1 MIKVL
6 REAVCKNLYNRA
18 ETANRGVRQ
27 YLRPLVTEKMMKQ
40 SSILTDK
47 NVIDHVSKMS
57 NPKAF
62 VFSSKYAYFD
72 FLSSMLGKQI
82 DYDVTLD
89 EDDSESTDPDDE
101 SEATEVTEATE
112 KSEVTEA
119 ESNAKSK
126 KTAKKLLYDFGP
138 HSEMRQCWLDNQVK
152 YDWMCEYILHGND
165 ESDRKLQEILDEYGL
180 VQTIDYIGE
189 MKTDHKS
196 NGSRISLTKIRTMA
210 MIRFSLRD
218 LTYGDAL
225 SILSKFGKD
234 RLPKQL
240 ARIKS
245 LDDILNIDKLGVY
258 KEFIVGELLTKVSR
272 GMCPDDVTDFFRAL
286 DSGKYLFENFKLTDE
301 VKGLIKKHKYLSY
314 EAYINNVLY
323 FARLNFTEDDLK
335 RQYQVYATPEHL
347 QQREMDKKAATFIYQ
362 AYRSSDANALYET
375 YVGLFDKRYI
385 HVGKDPIAVEDF
397 KARVKEIQD
406 TYERYKGCSLFY
418 MTYND
423 FVDADIEADSY
434 YEFLDKIIERAK
446 ETEGKQFKV
455 IIAQSDKVTLGGM
468 TLTDTNDPL
477 KLDVSLWILPH
488 LKYVRAGKEAIWLV
502 AHNLHKNGNNSYA
515 KLQFNVNKNNKD
527 MISLLDDIGAVQTVA
542 YNNETN
548 IGTFEVDIDDLG
560 SKRIQDVR

>member
-27 YLRPLVTEKMMKQ
+27 YLRPLVTEKMLKQ
-40 SSILTDK
+40 SNILTDK
-47 NVIDHVSKMS
+47 DVIDHVSKMS
-57 NPKAF
+57 DPKAF

-82 DYDVTLD
+82 DYDATLD
-89 EDDSESTDPDDE
+89 EDDSESTDLDDE
-101 SEATEVTEATE
+101 SEVTEA
-112 KSEVTEA
+112 SEA

-126 KTAKKLLYDFGP
+126 KSTKKLLYDFGR

-165 ESDRKLQEILDEYGL
+165 ESDRKLQEIIDEYGL
-180 VQTIDYIGE
+180 VQTLDYIGN

-196 NGSRISLTKIRTMA
+196 NSSKVSLTKIRTMA

-225 SILSKFGKD
+225 SILSKFDTNK
-234 RLPKQL
+234 LPKQL
-240 ARIKS
+240 ARIKN
-245 LDDILNIDKLGVY
+245 LDDILNIDKIGVY

-272 GMCPDDVTDFFRAL
+272 GMRPDDVTDFFRAL
-286 DSGKYLFENFKLTDE
+286 DSGKYLFDNFKLTDE
-301 VKGLIKKHKYLSY
+301 VKDLIKKHKYLSY
-314 EAYINNVLY
+314 EAYINNVLH

-335 RQYQVYATPEHL
+335 RQYQFYATPEYL
-347 QQREMDKKAATFIYQ
+347 QQREMDKKVAAFIYQ
-362 AYRSSDANALYET
+362 AHRSADANALYET
-375 YVGLFDKRYI
+375 YTGLLDKRYI

-397 KARVKEIQD
+397 KARVKEVQD
-406 TYERYKGCSLFY
+406 TYERYNGCSLFY

-423 FVDADIEADSY
+423 FVDADIKSDSY
-434 YEFLDKIIERAK
+434 YEFLDEIIERAK
-446 ETEGKQFKV
+446 ETDGKQFKL

-468 TLTDTNDPL
+468 TLTDTSDPL
-477 KLDVSLWILPH
+477 KLNVSLWILPH
-488 LKYVRAGKEAIWLV
+488 LKYVRAGKEAIWIV

-527 MISLLDDIGAVQTVA
+527 MINLLNSLGAVQTVD
-542 YNNETN
+542 YSDETN
-548 IGTFEVDIDDLG
+548 IGTFEVDIDELG

>member
-27 YLRPLVTEKMMKQ
+27 YLRPLVTEKMLKQ
-40 SSILTDK
+40 SNILTDK
-47 NVIDHVSKMS
+47 DVIDHVSKMS
-57 NPKAF
+57 DPKSF

-72 FLSSMLGKQI
+72 FLSNMLGKQI
-82 DYDVTLD
+82 DYDATLD
-89 EDDSESTDPDDE
+89 EDDSESTDLDDE
-101 SEATEVTEATE
+101 SEVTEA
-112 KSEVTEA
+112 SEA

-126 KTAKKLLYDFGP
+126 KSTKKLLYDFGP

-165 ESDRKLQEILDEYGL
+165 ESDRKLQEIIDEYGL
-180 VQTIDYIGE
+180 VQTLDYIGN

-196 NGSRISLTKIRTMA
+196 NSSKVSLTKIRTMA

-225 SILSKFGKD
+225 SILSKFDTDK
-234 RLPKQL
+234 LPKQL
-240 ARIKS
+240 ARIKN
-245 LDDILNIDKLGVY
+245 LDDILNIDKIGVY

-272 GMCPDDVTDFFRAL
+272 GMRPDDVTDFFRAL
-286 DSGKYLFENFKLTDE
+286 DSGKYLFDNFKLTDE
-301 VKGLIKKHKYLSY
+301 VKDLIKKHKYLSY

-335 RQYQVYATPEHL
+335 RQYQFYATPEYL
-347 QQREMDKKAATFIYQ
+347 QQREMDKKVAAFIYQ
-362 AYRSSDANALYET
+362 AHRSADANALYET
-375 YVGLFDKRYI
+375 YTGLLDKRYI

-397 KARVKEIQD
+397 KDRVKEVQD
-406 TYERYKGCSLFY
+406 TYERYNGCSLFY

-423 FVDADIEADSY
+423 FVDADIKSGSY
-434 YEFLDKIIERAK
+434 YEFLDEIIERAK
-446 ETEGKQFKV
+446 ETDGKQFKL

-468 TLTDTNDPL
+468 TLTDTSDPL
-477 KLDVSLWILPH
+477 KLNVSLWILPH
-488 LKYVRAGKEAIWLV
+488 LKYVRAGKEAIWIV

-527 MISLLDDIGAVQTVA
+527 MINLLNSLGAVQTVD
-542 YNNETN
+542 YSDETN
-548 IGTFEVDIDDLG
+548 IGTFEVDIDELG

>member
-27 YLRPLVTEKMMKQ
+27 YLRPLVTEKMLKQ
-40 SSILTDK
+40 SNILTDK
-47 NVIDHVSKMS
+47 DVIDHVSKMS
-57 NPKAF
+57 DPKSF

-82 DYDVTLD
+82 DYDATLD
-89 EDDSESTDPDDE
+89 EDDSESTDLDDE
-101 SEATEVTEATE
+101 SEVTEA
-112 KSEVTEA
+112 SEA

-126 KTAKKLLYDFGP
+126 KSTKKLLYDFGP

-165 ESDRKLQEILDEYGL
+165 ESDRKLQEIIDEYGL
-180 VQTIDYIGE
+180 VQTLDYIGN

-196 NGSRISLTKIRTMA
+196 NSSKVSLTKIRTMA

-225 SILSKFGKD
+225 SILSKFDTDK
-234 RLPKQL
+234 LPKQL
-240 ARIKS
+240 ARIKN
-245 LDDILNIDKLGVY
+245 LDDILNIDKIGVY

-272 GMCPDDVTDFFRAL
+272 GMRPDDVTDFFRAL
-286 DSGKYLFENFKLTDE
+286 DSGKYLFDNFKLTDE
-301 VKGLIKKHKYLSY
+301 VKDLIKKHKYLSY

-335 RQYQVYATPEHL
+335 RQYQFYATPEYL
-347 QQREMDKKAATFIYQ
+347 QQREMDKKVAAFIYQ
-362 AYRSSDANALYET
+362 AHRSADANALYET
-375 YVGLFDKRYI
+375 YTGLLDKRYI

-397 KARVKEIQD
+397 KDRVKEVQD
-406 TYERYKGCSLFY
+406 TYERYNGCSLFY

-423 FVDADIEADSY
+423 FVDADIKSGSY
-434 YEFLDKIIERAK
+434 YEFLDEIIERAK
-446 ETEGKQFKV
+446 ETDGKQFKL

-468 TLTDTNDPL
+468 TLTDTSDPL
-477 KLDVSLWILPH
+477 KLNVSLWILPH
-488 LKYVRAGKEAIWLV
+488 LKYVRAGKEAIWIV

-527 MISLLDDIGAVQTVA
+527 MINLLNSLGAVQTVD
-542 YNNETN
+542 YSDETN
-548 IGTFEVDIDDLG
+548 IGTFEVDIDELG

>member
-6 REAVCKNLYNRA
+6 REAVCKNLYKRA

-27 YLRPLVTEKMMKQ
+27 YLRPLVTEKMLKE
-40 SSILTDK
+40 SNILTDK
-47 NVIDHVSKMS
+47 DVIDHVSKMS
-57 NPKAF
+57 DPKAF

-72 FLSSMLGKQI
+72 FLSSMLGKQL
-82 DYDVTLD
+82 DYDATLD
-89 EDDSESTDPDDE
+89 EDDSESTDLDDE
-101 SEATEVTEATE
+101 SEVTEA
-112 KSEVTEA
+112 SEA

-126 KTAKKLLYDFGP
+126 KSTKKPLYDFGP

-165 ESDRKLQEILDEYGL
+165 ESDRKLQEIIDEYGL
-180 VQTIDYIGE
+180 VQTLDYIGN

-196 NGSRISLTKIRTMA
+196 NSSKISLTKIRTMA

-225 SILSKFGKD
+225 SILSKFDTDK
-234 RLPKQL
+234 LPKQL
-240 ARIKS
+240 ARIKN
-245 LDDILNIDKLGVY
+245 LDDILNIDKIGVY

-272 GMCPDDVTDFFRAL
+272 GMRPDDVTDFFRAL
-286 DSGKYLFENFKLTDE
+286 DSGKYLFDNFKLTDE
-301 VKGLIKKHKYLSY
+301 VKNLIKKHKYLSY
-314 EAYINNVLY
+314 EAYINNVLH

-335 RQYQVYATPEHL
+335 RQYQFYATPEYL
-347 QQREMDKKAATFIYQ
+347 QQREMDKKVAAFIYQ
-362 AYRSSDANALYET
+362 AHRSADANALYET
-375 YVGLFDKRYI
+375 YTGLSDKRYI

-397 KARVKEIQD
+397 KARVKEVQD
-406 TYERYKGCSLFY
+406 TYERYNGCSLFY

-423 FVDADIEADSY
+423 FVDADIKSDSY
-434 YEFLDKIIERAK
+434 YEFLDEIIERAK
-446 ETEGKQFKV
+446 ETDGKQFKL

-468 TLTDTNDPL
+468 TLTDTSDPL
-477 KLDVSLWILPH
+477 KLNVSLWILPH
-488 LKYVRAGKEAIWLV
+488 LKYVRAGKEAIWIV

-527 MISLLDDIGAVQTVA
+527 MINLLNSLGAVQTVD
-542 YNNETN
+542 YSDETN
-548 IGTFEVDIDDLG
+548 IGTFEVDIDELG

>member
-40 SSILTDK
+40 SNILTDK
-47 NVIDHVSKMS
+47 DVIDHVSKMS
-57 NPKAF
+57 DPKAF

-82 DYDVTLD
+82 DYDATLD
-89 EDDSESTDPDDE
+89 EDDSESTDLDDE
-101 SEATEVTEATE
+101 SEVTEA
-112 KSEVTEA
+112 SEA

-126 KTAKKLLYDFGP
+126 KSTKKLLYDFGR

-165 ESDRKLQEILDEYGL
+165 ESDRKLQEIIDEYGL
-180 VQTIDYIGE
+180 VQTLDYIGN

-196 NGSRISLTKIRTMA
+196 NSSKVSLTKIRTMA

-225 SILSKFGKD
+225 SILSKFDTNK
-234 RLPKQL
+234 LPKQL
-240 ARIKS
+240 ARIKN
-245 LDDILNIDKLGVY
+245 LDDILNIDKIGVY

-272 GMCPDDVTDFFRAL
+272 GMRPDDVTDIFRAL
-286 DSGKYLFENFKLTDE
+286 DSGKYLFDNFKLTDE
-301 VKGLIKKHKYLSY
+301 VKDLIKKHKYLSY
-314 EAYINNVLY
+314 EAYINNVLH

-335 RQYQVYATPEHL
+335 RQYQFYATPEYL
-347 QQREMDKKAATFIYQ
+347 QQREMDKKVAAFIYQ
-362 AYRSSDANALYET
+362 AHRSADANALYET
-375 YVGLFDKRYI
+375 YTGLLDKRYI

-397 KARVKEIQD
+397 KARVKEVQD
-406 TYERYKGCSLFY
+406 TYERYNGCSLFY

-423 FVDADIEADSY
+423 FVDADIKSDSY
-434 YEFLDKIIERAK
+434 YEFLDEIIERAK
-446 ETEGKQFKV
+446 ETDGKQFKL

-468 TLTDTNDPL
+468 TLTDTSDPL
-477 KLDVSLWILPH
+477 KLNVSLWILPH
-488 LKYVRAGKEAIWLV
+488 LKYVRAGKEAIWIV

-527 MISLLDDIGAVQTVA
+527 MINLLNSLGAVQTVD
-542 YNNETN
+542 YSDETN
-548 IGTFEVDIDDLG
+548 IGTFEIDIDELG

>member
-40 SSILTDK
+40 SNILTDK
-47 NVIDHVSKMS
+47 DVIDHVSKMS
-57 NPKAF
+57 DPKAF

-82 DYDVTLD
+82 DYDATLD
-89 EDDSESTDPDDE
+89 EDDSESTDLDDE
-101 SEATEVTEATE
+101 SEVTEA
-112 KSEVTEA
+112 SEA

-126 KTAKKLLYDFGP
+126 KSTKKLLYDFGR

-165 ESDRKLQEILDEYGL
+165 ESDRKLQEIIDEYGL
-180 VQTIDYIGE
+180 VQTLDYIGN

-196 NGSRISLTKIRTMA
+196 NSSKVSLTKIRTMA

-225 SILSKFGKD
+225 SILSKFDTDK
-234 RLPKQL
+234 LPKQL
-240 ARIKS
+240 ARIKN
-245 LDDILNIDKLGVY
+245 LDDILNIDKIGVY

-272 GMCPDDVTDFFRAL
+272 GMRPDDVTDFFRAL
-286 DSGKYLFENFKLTDE
+286 DSGKYLFDNFKLTDE
-301 VKGLIKKHKYLSY
+301 AKDLIKKHKYLSY
-314 EAYINNVLY
+314 EAYINNVLH

-335 RQYQVYATPEHL
+335 RQYQFYATPEYL
-347 QQREMDKKAATFIYQ
+347 QQREMDKKVSAFIYQ
-362 AYRSSDANALYET
+362 AHRSADANALYET
-375 YVGLFDKRYI
+375 YTGLLDKRYI

-397 KARVKEIQD
+397 KARVEEVQD
-406 TYERYKGCSLFY
+406 TYERYNGCSLFY

-423 FVDADIEADSY
+423 FVDADIKSDSY
-434 YEFLDKIIERAK
+434 YEFLDEIIERAK
-446 ETEGKQFKV
+446 ETDGKQFKL

-468 TLTDTNDPL
+468 TLTDTSDPL
-477 KLDVSLWILPH
+477 KLNVSLWILPH
-488 LKYVRAGKEAIWLV
+488 LKYVRAGKEAIWIV

-527 MISLLDDIGAVQTVA
+527 MINLLNSLGAVQTVD
-542 YNNETN
+542 YSDETN
-548 IGTFEVDIDDLG
+548 IGTFEVDIDELG

>member
-27 YLRPLVTEKMMKQ
+27 YLRPLVTEKMLKE
-40 SSILTDK
+40 SNILTDK
-47 NVIDHVSKMS
+47 DVIDHVSKMS
-57 NPKAF
+57 DPKAF

-72 FLSSMLGKQI
+72 FLSSMLGKQL
-82 DYDVTLD
+82 DYDATLD
-89 EDDSESTDPDDE
+89 EDDSESTDLDDE
-101 SEATEVTEATE
+101 SEVTEE
-112 KSEVTEA
+112 SEA

-126 KTAKKLLYDFGP
+126 KSTKKLLYDFGQ

-165 ESDRKLQEILDEYGL
+165 ESDRKLQEIIDEYGM
-180 VQTIDYIGE
+180 VQTLDYIGN

-196 NGSRISLTKIRTMA
+196 NSSKVSLTKIRTMA

-225 SILSKFGKD
+225 SVLSKFDTDK
-234 RLPKQL
+234 LPKQL
-240 ARIKS
+240 ARIKN
-245 LDDILNIDKLGVY
+245 LDDILNIDKIGVY

-272 GMCPDDVTDFFRAL
+272 GMRPDDVTDFFRTL
-286 DSGKYLFENFKLTDE
+286 DSGKYLFDNFKLTDE

-314 EAYINNVLY
+314 EAYINNVLH

-335 RQYQVYATPEHL
+335 RQYQFYATPEYL
-347 QQREMDKKAATFIYQ
+347 QQREMDKKVAAFIYQ
-362 AYRSSDANALYET
+362 AHRSADANALYET
-375 YVGLFDKRYI
+375 YTGLSDKRYI

-397 KARVKEIQD
+397 KARVKEVQD
-406 TYERYKGCSLFY
+406 TYERYNGCSLFY

-423 FVDADIEADSY
+423 FVDADIKSDSY
-434 YEFLDKIIERAK
+434 YEFLDEIIERAK
-446 ETEGKQFKV
+446 ETDGKQFKL

-468 TLTDTNDPL
+468 TLTDTSDPL
-477 KLDVSLWILPH
+477 KLNVSMWILPH
-488 LKYVRAGKEAIWLV
+488 LKYVRAGKEAIWIV

-527 MISLLDDIGAVQTVA
+527 MINLLNSLGAVQTVD
-542 YNNETN
+542 YSDETN
-548 IGTFEVDIDDLG
+548 IGTFEVDIDELG

>member
-6 REAVCKNLYNRA
+6 REAVCKNLYKRA

-27 YLRPLVTEKMMKQ
+27 YLRPLVTEKMLKQ
-40 SSILTDK
+40 SNILTDK
-47 NVIDHVSKMS
+47 DVIDHVSKMS
-57 NPKAF
+57 DPKAF
-62 VFSSKYAYFD
+62 AFSSKYAYFD

-82 DYDVTLD
+82 DYDATLD
-89 EDDSESTDPDDE
+89 EDDSESTDLDDE
-101 SEATEVTEATE
+101 SEVTEA
-112 KSEVTEA
+112 SEA

-126 KTAKKLLYDFGP
+126 KSTKKLLYDFGP

-165 ESDRKLQEILDEYGL
+165 ESDRKLQEIIDEYGL
-180 VQTIDYIGE
+180 VQTLDYIGN

-196 NGSRISLTKIRTMA
+196 NSSNVSLTKIRTMA

-225 SILSKFGKD
+225 SILSKFDTDK
-234 RLPKQL
+234 LPKQL
-240 ARIKS
+240 ARIKN
-245 LDDILNIDKLGVY
+245 LDDILNIDKIGVY

-272 GMCPDDVTDFFRAL
+272 GMRPDDVTDFFRAL
-286 DSGKYLFENFKLTDE
+286 DSGKYLFDNFKLTDE
-301 VKGLIKKHKYLSY
+301 AKDLIKKHKYLSY

-323 FARLNFTEDDLK
+323 FARLNFTEDDLN
-335 RQYQVYATPEHL
+335 RQYQFYATPEYL
-347 QQREMDKKAATFIYQ
+347 QQREMDKKVAAFIYQ
-362 AYRSSDANALYET
+362 AHRSADANALYET
-375 YVGLFDKRYI
+375 YTGLSDKRYI

-397 KARVKEIQD
+397 KARVKEVQD
-406 TYERYKGCSLFY
+406 TYERYNGCSLFY

-423 FVDADIEADSY
+423 FVDADIKSDSY
-434 YEFLDKIIERAK
+434 YEFLDEIIERAK
-446 ETEGKQFKV
+446 ETDGKQFKL

-468 TLTDTNDPL
+468 TLTDTSDPL
-477 KLDVSLWILPH
+477 KLNVSLWILPH
-488 LKYVRAGKEAIWLV
+488 LKYVRAGKEAIWIV

-527 MISLLDDIGAVQTVA
+527 MINLLNSLGAVQTVD
-542 YNNETN
+542 YSDETN
-548 IGTFEVDIDDLG
+548 IGTFEVDIDELG

>member
-27 YLRPLVTEKMMKQ
+27 YLRPLVTEKMLKQ
-40 SSILTDK
+40 SNILTDK
-47 NVIDHVSKMS
+47 DVIDHVSKMS
-57 NPKAF
+57 DPKAF

-82 DYDVTLD
+82 DYDATLD
-89 EDDSESTDPDDE
+89 EDDSESTDLDDE
-101 SEATEVTEATE
+101 SEVTEA
-112 KSEVTEA
+112 SEA

-126 KTAKKLLYDFGP
+126 KSTKKLLYDFGR

-165 ESDRKLQEILDEYGL
+165 ESDRKLQEIIDEYGL
-180 VQTIDYIGE
+180 VQTLDYIGN

-196 NGSRISLTKIRTMA
+196 NSSKVSLTKIRTMA

-225 SILSKFGKD
+225 SILSKFDTNK
-234 RLPKQL
+234 LPKQL
-240 ARIKS
+240 ARIKN
-245 LDDILNIDKLGVY
+245 LDDILNIDKIGVY

-272 GMCPDDVTDFFRAL
+272 GMRPDDVTDFFRAL
-286 DSGKYLFENFKLTDE
+286 DSGKYLFDNFKLTDE
-301 VKGLIKKHKYLSY
+301 VKDLIKKHKYLSY

-335 RQYQVYATPEHL
+335 RQYQFYATPEYL
-347 QQREMDKKAATFIYQ
+347 QQREMDKKVSAFIYQ
-362 AYRSSDANALYET
+362 AHRSADANALYET
-375 YVGLFDKRYI
+375 YTGLSDKRYI

-397 KARVKEIQD
+397 KARVKEVQD
-406 TYERYKGCSLFY
+406 TYERYNGCSLFY

-423 FVDADIEADSY
+423 FVDADIKSDSY
-434 YEFLDKIIERAK
+434 YEFLDEIIERAK
-446 ETEGKQFKV
+446 ETDGKQFKL

-468 TLTDTNDPL
+468 TLTDTSDPL
-477 KLDVSLWILPH
+477 KLNVSLWILPH
-488 LKYVRAGKEAIWLV
+488 LKYVRAGKEAIWIV

-527 MISLLDDIGAVQTVA
+527 MINLLNSLGAVQTVD
-542 YNNETN
+542 YSDETN
-548 IGTFEVDIDDLG
+548 IGTFEVDIDELG

>member
-40 SSILTDK
+40 SNILTDK
-47 NVIDHVSKMS
+47 DVIDHVSKMS
-57 NPKAF
+57 DPKSF

-72 FLSSMLGKQI
+72 FLSSMLGKQL
-82 DYDVTLD
+82 DYDATLD
-89 EDDSESTDPDDE
+89 EDDSESEDLDDE
-101 SEATEVTEATE
+101 SEVTEA
-112 KSEVTEA
+112 SEA

-126 KTAKKLLYDFGP
+126 KSTKKLLYGFGQ

-165 ESDRKLQEILDEYGL
+165 ESDRKLQEIIDEYGL
-180 VQTIDYIGE
+180 VQTLDYIGN

-196 NGSRISLTKIRTMA
+196 NSSKVSLTKIRTMA

-225 SILSKFGKD
+225 SILSKFDTDK
-234 RLPKQL
+234 LPKQL
-240 ARIKS
+240 ARIKN
-245 LDDILNIDKLGVY
+245 LDDILNIDKIGVY

-272 GMCPDDVTDFFRAL
+272 GMRPDDVTDFFRAL
-286 DSGKYLFENFKLTDE
+286 DSGKYLFDNFKLTDE
-301 VKGLIKKHKYLSY
+301 VKNLIKKHKYLSY

-323 FARLNFTEDDLK
+323 FAKLNFTEDDLK
-335 RQYQVYATPEHL
+335 RQYQFYATPEYL
-347 QQREMDKKAATFIYQ
+347 QQREMNKKVAAFIYQ
-362 AYRSSDANALYET
+362 AHRSADANALYET
-375 YVGLFDKRYI
+375 YTGLLDKRYI

-397 KARVKEIQD
+397 KDRVKEVQD
-406 TYERYKGCSLFY
+406 TYERYNGCSLFY

-423 FVDADIEADSY
+423 FVDADIKSDSY
-434 YEFLDKIIERAK
+434 YEFLDEIIERAK
-446 ETEGKQFKV
+446 ETDGKQFKL

-468 TLTDTNDPL
+468 TLTDTSDPL
-477 KLDVSLWILPH
+477 KLNVSLWILPH
-488 LKYVRAGKEAIWLV
+488 LKYVRAGKEAIWIV

-527 MISLLDDIGAVQTVA
+527 MISLLNSLGAVQTVD
-542 YNNETN
+542 YSDETN
-548 IGTFEVDIDDLG
+548 IGTFEVDIDELG

>member
-27 YLRPLVTEKMMKQ
+27 YLRPLVTEKMMEQ
-40 SSILTDK
+40 SNILTDK
-47 NVIDHVSKMS
+47 DVIDHVSKMS
-57 NPKAF
+57 DPKAF

-82 DYDVTLD
+82 DYDATLD
-89 EDDSESTDPDDE
+89 EDDSESTDLDDE
-101 SEATEVTEATE
+101 SEVTEA
-112 KSEVTEA
+112 SEA

-126 KTAKKLLYDFGP
+126 KSTKKLLYDFGR

-165 ESDRKLQEILDEYGL
+165 ESDRKLQEIIDEYGL
-180 VQTIDYIGE
+180 VQTLDYIGN

-196 NGSRISLTKIRTMA
+196 NSSKVSLTKIRTMA

-225 SILSKFGKD
+225 SILSKFDTDK
-234 RLPKQL
+234 LPKQL
-240 ARIKS
+240 ARIKN
-245 LDDILNIDKLGVY
+245 LDDILNIDKIGVY

-272 GMCPDDVTDFFRAL
+272 GMRPDDVTDFFRAL
-286 DSGKYLFENFKLTDE
+286 DSGKYLFDNFKLTDE
-301 VKGLIKKHKYLSY
+301 VKDLIKKHKYLSY

-335 RQYQVYATPEHL
+335 RQYQFYATPEYL
-347 QQREMDKKAATFIYQ
+347 QQREMDKKVAAFIYQ
-362 AYRSSDANALYET
+362 AHRSADANALYET
-375 YVGLFDKRYI
+375 YTGLLDKRYI

-397 KARVKEIQD
+397 KARVKEVQD
-406 TYERYKGCSLFY
+406 TYERYNGCSLFY

-423 FVDADIEADSY
+423 FVDADIKSDSY
-434 YEFLDKIIERAK
+434 YEFLDEIIERAK
-446 ETEGKQFKV
+446 ETDGKQFKL

-468 TLTDTNDPL
+468 TLTDTSDPL
-477 KLDVSLWILPH
+477 KLNVSLWILPH
-488 LKYVRAGKEAIWLV
+488 LKYVRAGKEAIWIV

-527 MISLLDDIGAVQTVA
+527 MINLLNSLGAVQTVD
-542 YNNETN
+542 YSDETN
-548 IGTFEVDIDDLG
+548 IGTFEVDIDELG

>member
-27 YLRPLVTEKMMKQ
+27 YLRPLVTEKMLKQ
-40 SSILTDK
+40 SNILTDK
-47 NVIDHVSKMS
+47 DVIDHVSKMS
-57 NPKAF
+57 DPKAF

-82 DYDVTLD
+82 DYDATLD
-89 EDDSESTDPDDE
+89 EDDSESTDLDDE
-101 SEATEVTEATE
+101 SEVTEA
-112 KSEVTEA
+112 SEA

-126 KTAKKLLYDFGP
+126 KSTKKLLYDFGR

-165 ESDRKLQEILDEYGL
+165 ESDRKLQEIIDEYGL
-180 VQTIDYIGE
+180 VQTLDYIGN

-196 NGSRISLTKIRTMA
+196 NSSKVSLTKIRTMA

-225 SILSKFGKD
+225 SILSKFDTNK
-234 RLPKQL
+234 LPKQL
-240 ARIKS
+240 ARIKN
-245 LDDILNIDKLGVY
+245 LDDILNIDKIGVY

-272 GMCPDDVTDFFRAL
+272 GMRPDDVTDFFRAL
-286 DSGKYLFENFKLTDE
+286 DSGKYLFDNFKLTDE
-301 VKGLIKKHKYLSY
+301 VKDLIKKHKYLSY
-314 EAYINNVLY
+314 EAYINNVLH

-335 RQYQVYATPEHL
+335 RQYQFYATPEYL
-347 QQREMDKKAATFIYQ
+347 QQREMDKKVAAFIYQ
-362 AYRSSDANALYET
+362 AHRSADANALYET
-375 YVGLFDKRYI
+375 YTGLSDKRYI

-397 KARVKEIQD
+397 KARVKEVQD
-406 TYERYKGCSLFY
+406 TYERYNGCSLFY

-423 FVDADIEADSY
+423 FVDADIKSDSY
-434 YEFLDKIIERAK
+434 YEFLDEIIERAK
-446 ETEGKQFKV
+446 ETDGKQFKL

-468 TLTDTNDPL
+468 TLTDTSDPL
-477 KLDVSLWILPH
+477 KLNVSLWILPH
-488 LKYVRAGKEAIWLV
+488 LKYVRAGKEAIWIV

-527 MISLLDDIGAVQTVA
+527 MINLLNSLGAVQTVD
-542 YNNETN
+542 YSDETN
-548 IGTFEVDIDDLG
+548 IGTFEIDIDELG

>member
-40 SSILTDK
+40 SNILTDK
-47 NVIDHVSKMS
+47 DVIDHVSKMS
-57 NPKAF
+57 DPKAF

-82 DYDVTLD
+82 DYDATLD
-89 EDDSESTDPDDE
+89 EDDSESTDLDDE
-101 SEATEVTEATE
+101 SEVTEA
-112 KSEVTEA
+112 SEA

-126 KTAKKLLYDFGP
+126 KSTKKLLYDFGR

-165 ESDRKLQEILDEYGL
+165 ESDRKLQEIIDEYGL
-180 VQTIDYIGE
+180 VQTLDYIGN

-196 NGSRISLTKIRTMA
+196 NSSKVSLTKIRTMA

-225 SILSKFGKD
+225 SILSKFDTDK
-234 RLPKQL
+234 LPKQL
-240 ARIKS
+240 ARIKN
-245 LDDILNIDKLGVY
+245 LDDILNIDKIGVY

-272 GMCPDDVTDFFRAL
+272 GMRPDDVTDFFRAL
-286 DSGKYLFENFKLTDE
+286 DSGKYLFDNFKLTDE
-301 VKGLIKKHKYLSY
+301 VKDLIKKHKYLSY
-314 EAYINNVLY
+314 EAYINNVLH

-335 RQYQVYATPEHL
+335 RQYQFYATPEYL
-347 QQREMDKKAATFIYQ
+347 QQREMDKKVAAFIYQ
-362 AYRSSDANALYET
+362 AHRSADANALYET
-375 YVGLFDKRYI
+375 YTGLSDKRYI

-397 KARVKEIQD
+397 KARVKEVQD
-406 TYERYKGCSLFY
+406 TYERYNGCSLFY

-423 FVDADIEADSY
+423 FVDADIKSDSY
-434 YEFLDKIIERAK
+434 YEFLDEIIERAK
-446 ETEGKQFKV
+446 ETDGKQFKL

-468 TLTDTNDPL
+468 TLTDTSDPL
-477 KLDVSLWILPH
+477 KLNVSLWILPH
-488 LKYVRAGKEAIWLV
+488 LKYVRAGKEAIWIV

-527 MISLLDDIGAVQTVA
+527 MINLLNSLGAVQTVD
-542 YNNETN
+542 YSDETN
-548 IGTFEVDIDDLG
+548 IGTFEVDIDELG

>member
-6 REAVCKNLYNRA
+6 REAVCKNLYKRA

-27 YLRPLVTEKMMKQ
+27 YLRPLVTEKMLKQ
-40 SSILTDK
+40 SNILTDK
-47 NVIDHVSKMS
+47 DVIDHVSKMS
-57 NPKAF
+57 DPKSF

-72 FLSSMLGKQI
+72 FLSSMLGKQL
-82 DYDVTLD
+82 DYDATLD
-89 EDDSESTDPDDE
+89 EDDSESTDLDDE
-101 SEATEVTEATE
+101 SEVTEE
-112 KSEVTEA
+112 SEA

-126 KTAKKLLYDFGP
+126 KSTKKLLYDFGP

-165 ESDRKLQEILDEYGL
+165 ESDRKLQEIIDEYGM
-180 VQTIDYIGE
+180 VQTLDYIGN

-196 NGSRISLTKIRTMA
+196 NSSNVSLTKIRTMA

-225 SILSKFGKD
+225 SILSKFDTNK
-234 RLPKQL
+234 LPKQL
-240 ARIKS
+240 ARIKN
-245 LDDILNIDKLGVY
+245 LDDILNIDKIGVY

-272 GMCPDDVTDFFRAL
+272 GMRPDDVTDFFRAL
-286 DSGKYLFENFKLTDE
+286 DSGKYLFDNFKLTDE
-301 VKGLIKKHKYLSY
+301 AKDLIKKHKYLSY
-314 EAYINNVLY
+314 EAYINNVLH

-335 RQYQVYATPEHL
+335 RQYQFYATPEYL
-347 QQREMDKKAATFIYQ
+347 QQREMDKKVSAFIYQ
-362 AYRSSDANALYET
+362 AHRSADANALYET
-375 YVGLFDKRYI
+375 YTGLLDKRYI

-397 KARVKEIQD
+397 KARVKEVQD
-406 TYERYKGCSLFY
+406 TYERYNGCSLFY

-423 FVDADIEADSY
+423 FVDADIKSGSY
-434 YEFLDKIIERAK
+434 YEFLDEIIERAK
-446 ETEGKQFKV
+446 ETDGKQFKL

-468 TLTDTNDPL
+468 TLTDTSDPL
-477 KLDVSLWILPH
+477 KLNVSLWILPH
-488 LKYVRAGKEAIWLV
+488 LKYVRAGKEAIWIV

-527 MISLLDDIGAVQTVA
+527 MINLLNNLGAVQTVD
-542 YNNETN
+542 YSDETN
-548 IGTFEVDIDDLG
+548 IGTFEVDIDELG

>member
-18 ETANRGVRQ
+18 ETANREVRQ

-40 SSILTDK
+40 SNILTDK
-47 NVIDHVSKMS
+47 DVIDHVSKMS
-57 NPKAF
+57 DPKAF

-82 DYDVTLD
+82 DYDATLD
-89 EDDSESTDPDDE
+89 EDDSESTDLDDE
-101 SEATEVTEATE
+101 SEVTEA
-112 KSEVTEA
+112 SEA

-126 KTAKKLLYDFGP
+126 KSTKKLLYDFGR

-165 ESDRKLQEILDEYGL
+165 ESDRKLQEIIDEYGL
-180 VQTIDYIGE
+180 VQTLDYIGN

-196 NGSRISLTKIRTMA
+196 NSSKVSLTKIRTMA

-225 SILSKFGKD
+225 SILSKFDTDK
-234 RLPKQL
+234 LPKQL
-240 ARIKS
+240 ARIKN
-245 LDDILNIDKLGVY
+245 LDDILNIDKIGVY

-272 GMCPDDVTDFFRAL
+272 GMRPDDVTDFFRAL
-286 DSGKYLFENFKLTDE
+286 DSGKYLFDNFKLTDE
-301 VKGLIKKHKYLSY
+301 AKDLIKKHKYLSY
-314 EAYINNVLY
+314 EAYINNVLH
-323 FARLNFTEDDLK
+323 FARLNFTEDDLN
-335 RQYQVYATPEHL
+335 RQYQFYATPEYL
-347 QQREMDKKAATFIYQ
+347 QQREMDKKVAAFIYQ
-362 AYRSSDANALYET
+362 AHRSADANALYET
-375 YVGLFDKRYI
+375 YTGLSDKRYI

-397 KARVKEIQD
+397 KARVKEVQD
-406 TYERYKGCSLFY
+406 TYERYNGCSLFY

-423 FVDADIEADSY
+423 FVDADIKSDSY
-434 YEFLDKIIERAK
+434 YEFLDEIIERAK
-446 ETEGKQFKV
+446 ETDGKQFKL

-468 TLTDTNDPL
+468 TLTDTSDPL
-477 KLDVSLWILPH
+477 KLNVSLWILPH
-488 LKYVRAGKEAIWLV
+488 LKYVRAGKEAIWIV

-527 MISLLDDIGAVQTVA
+527 MINLLNSLGAVQTVD
-542 YNNETN
+542 YSDETN
-548 IGTFEVDIDDLG
+548 IGTFEVDIDELG

>member
-27 YLRPLVTEKMMKQ
+27 YLRPLVTEKMMEQ
-40 SSILTDK
+40 SNILTDK
-47 NVIDHVSKMS
+47 DVIDHVSKMS
-57 NPKAF
+57 DPKAF

-82 DYDVTLD
+82 DYDATLD
-89 EDDSESTDPDDE
+89 EDDSESTDLDDE
-101 SEATEVTEATE
+101 SEVTEA
-112 KSEVTEA
+112 SEA

-126 KTAKKLLYDFGP
+126 KSTKKLLYDFGR

-165 ESDRKLQEILDEYGL
+165 ESDRKLQEIIDEYGL
-180 VQTIDYIGE
+180 VQTLDYIGN
-189 MKTDHKS
+189 MKNDHKS
-196 NGSRISLTKIRTMA
+196 NSSKVSLTKIRTMA

-225 SILSKFGKD
+225 SILSKFDTNK
-234 RLPKQL
+234 LPKQL
-240 ARIKS
+240 ARIKN
-245 LDDILNIDKLGVY
+245 LDDILNIDKIGVY

-272 GMCPDDVTDFFRAL
+272 GMRPDDVTDFFRAL
-286 DSGKYLFENFKLTDE
+286 DSGKYLFDNFKLTDE
-301 VKGLIKKHKYLSY
+301 VKDLIKKHKYLSY

-335 RQYQVYATPEHL
+335 RQYQFYATPEYL
-347 QQREMDKKAATFIYQ
+347 QQREMDKKVAAFIYQ
-362 AYRSSDANALYET
+362 AHRSADANALYET
-375 YVGLFDKRYI
+375 YTGLLDKRYI

-397 KARVKEIQD
+397 KARVKEVQD
-406 TYERYKGCSLFY
+406 TYERYNGCSLFY

-423 FVDADIEADSY
+423 FVDADIKSDSY
-434 YEFLDKIIERAK
+434 YEFLDEIIERAK
-446 ETEGKQFKV
+446 ETDGKQFKL

-468 TLTDTNDPL
+468 TLTDTSDPL
-477 KLDVSLWILPH
+477 KLNVSLWILPH
-488 LKYVRAGKEAIWLV
+488 LKYVRAGKEAIWIV

-527 MISLLDDIGAVQTVA
+527 MINLLNSIGAVQTVD
-542 YNNETN
+542 YSDETN
-548 IGTFEVDIDDLG
+548 IGTFEVDIDELG

>member
-40 SSILTDK
+40 SNILTDK
-47 NVIDHVSKMS
+47 DVIDHVSKMS
-57 NPKAF
+57 DPKAF

-82 DYDVTLD
+82 DYDATLD
-89 EDDSESTDPDDE
+89 EDDSESTDLDDE
-101 SEATEVTEATE
+101 SEVTEA
-112 KSEVTEA
+112 SEA

-126 KTAKKLLYDFGP
+126 KSTKKLLYDFGR

-165 ESDRKLQEILDEYGL
+165 ESDRKLQEIIDEYGL
-180 VQTIDYIGE
+180 VQTLDYIGN

-196 NGSRISLTKIRTMA
+196 NSSKVSLTKIRTMA

-225 SILSKFGKD
+225 SILSKFDTNK
-234 RLPKQL
+234 LPKQL
-240 ARIKS
+240 ARIKN
-245 LDDILNIDKLGVY
+245 LDDILNIDKIGVY

-272 GMCPDDVTDFFRAL
+272 GMRPDDVTDFFRAL
-286 DSGKYLFENFKLTDE
+286 DSGKYLFDNFKLTDE
-301 VKGLIKKHKYLSY
+301 AKDLIKKHKYLSY
-314 EAYINNVLY
+314 EAYINNVLH

-335 RQYQVYATPEHL
+335 RQYQFYATPEYL
-347 QQREMDKKAATFIYQ
+347 QQREMDKKVSAFIYQ
-362 AYRSSDANALYET
+362 AHRSADANALYET
-375 YVGLFDKRYI
+375 YTGLLDKRYI

-397 KARVKEIQD
+397 KARVKEVQD
-406 TYERYKGCSLFY
+406 TYERYNGCSLFY
-418 MTYND
+418 MTYKD
-423 FVDADIEADSY
+423 FVDADIKSDSY
-434 YEFLDKIIERAK
+434 YEFLDEIIERAK
-446 ETEGKQFKV
+446 ETDGKQFKL

-468 TLTDTNDPL
+468 TLTDTSDPL
-477 KLDVSLWILPH
+477 KLNVSLWILPH
-488 LKYVRAGKEAIWLV
+488 LKYVRAGKEALWIV

-527 MISLLDDIGAVQTVA
+527 MINLLNSLGAVQTVD
-542 YNNETN
+542 YSDETN
-548 IGTFEVDIDDLG
+548 IGTFEIDIDELG

>member
-40 SSILTDK
+40 SNILTDK
-47 NVIDHVSKMS
+47 DVIDHVSKMS
-57 NPKAF
+57 DPKAF

-82 DYDVTLD
+82 DYDATLD
-89 EDDSESTDPDDE
+89 EDDSESTDLDDE
-101 SEATEVTEATE
+101 SEVTEA
-112 KSEVTEA
+112 SEA

-126 KTAKKLLYDFGP
+126 KSTKKLLYDFGR

-165 ESDRKLQEILDEYGL
+165 ESDRKLQEIIDEYGL
-180 VQTIDYIGE
+180 VQTLDYIGN

-196 NGSRISLTKIRTMA
+196 NSSKVSLTKIRTMA

-225 SILSKFGKD
+225 SILSKFDTDK
-234 RLPKQL
+234 LPKQL
-240 ARIKS
+240 ARIKN
-245 LDDILNIDKLGVY
+245 LDDILNIDKIGVY

-272 GMCPDDVTDFFRAL
+272 GMRPDDVTDFFRAL
-286 DSGKYLFENFKLTDE
+286 DSGKYLFDNFKLTDE
-301 VKGLIKKHKYLSY
+301 AKDLIKKHKYLSY
-314 EAYINNVLY
+314 EAYINNVLH
-323 FARLNFTEDDLK
+323 FARLNFTEDDLN
-335 RQYQVYATPEHL
+335 RQYQFYATPEYL
-347 QQREMDKKAATFIYQ
+347 QQREMDKKVAAFIYQ
-362 AYRSSDANALYET
+362 AHRSADANALYET
-375 YVGLFDKRYI
+375 YTGLSDKRYI

-397 KARVKEIQD
+397 KARVKEVQD
-406 TYERYKGCSLFY
+406 TYERYNGCSLFY

-423 FVDADIEADSY
+423 FVDADIKSDSY
-434 YEFLDKIIERAK
+434 YEFLDEIIERAK
-446 ETEGKQFKV
+446 ETDGKQFKL

-468 TLTDTNDPL
+468 TLTDTSDPL
-477 KLDVSLWILPH
+477 KLNVSLWILPH
-488 LKYVRAGKEAIWLV
+488 LKYVRAGKEAIWIV

-527 MISLLDDIGAVQTVA
+527 MINLLNSLGAVQTVD
-542 YNNETN
+542 YSDETN
-548 IGTFEVDIDDLG
+548 IGTFEVDIDELG

>member
-27 YLRPLVTEKMMKQ
+27 YLRPLVTEKMLKQ
-40 SSILTDK
+40 SNILTDK
-47 NVIDHVSKMS
+47 DVIDHVSKMS
-57 NPKAF
+57 DPKAF

-82 DYDVTLD
+82 DYDATLD
-89 EDDSESTDPDDE
+89 EDDSESTDLDDE
-101 SEATEVTEATE
+101 SEVTEA
-112 KSEVTEA
+112 SEA

-126 KTAKKLLYDFGP
+126 KSTKKLLYDFGR

-165 ESDRKLQEILDEYGL
+165 ESDRKLQEIIDEYGL
-180 VQTIDYIGE
+180 VQTLDYIGN

-196 NGSRISLTKIRTMA
+196 NSSKVSLTKIRTMA

-225 SILSKFGKD
+225 SILSKFDTDK
-234 RLPKQL
+234 LPKQL
-240 ARIKS
+240 ARIKN
-245 LDDILNIDKLGVY
+245 LDDILNIDKIGVY

-272 GMCPDDVTDFFRAL
+272 GMRPDDVTDFFRAL
-286 DSGKYLFENFKLTDE
+286 DSGKYLFDNFKLTDE
-301 VKGLIKKHKYLSY
+301 VKDLIKKHKYLSY

-335 RQYQVYATPEHL
+335 RQYQFYATPEYL
-347 QQREMDKKAATFIYQ
+347 QQREMDKKVSAFIYQ
-362 AYRSSDANALYET
+362 AHRSADANALYET
-375 YVGLFDKRYI
+375 YTGLLDKRYI

-397 KARVKEIQD
+397 KARVKEVQD
-406 TYERYKGCSLFY
+406 TYERYNGCSLFY

-423 FVDADIEADSY
+423 FVDADIKSDSY
-434 YEFLDKIIERAK
+434 YEFLDEIIERAK
-446 ETEGKQFKV
+446 ETDGKQFKL

-468 TLTDTNDPL
+468 TLTDTSDPL
-477 KLDVSLWILPH
+477 KLNVSLWILPH
-488 LKYVRAGKEAIWLV
+488 LKYVRAGKEAIWIV

-527 MISLLDDIGAVQTVA
+527 MINLLNSLGAVQTVD
-542 YNNETN
+542 YSDETN
-548 IGTFEVDIDDLG
+548 IGTFEVDIDELG

>member
-27 YLRPLVTEKMMKQ
+27 YLRPLVTEKMLKQ
-40 SSILTDK
+40 SNILTDK
-47 NVIDHVSKMS
+47 DVIDHVSKMS
-57 NPKAF
+57 DPKAF

-82 DYDVTLD
+82 DYDATLD
-89 EDDSESTDPDDE
+89 EDDSESTDLDDE
-101 SEATEVTEATE
+101 SEVTEA
-112 KSEVTEA
+112 SEA

-126 KTAKKLLYDFGP
+126 KSTKKLLYDFGR

-165 ESDRKLQEILDEYGL
+165 ESDRKLQEIIDEYGL
-180 VQTIDYIGE
+180 VQTLDYIGN

-196 NGSRISLTKIRTMA
+196 NSSKVSLTKIRTMA

-225 SILSKFGKD
+225 SILSKFDTDK
-234 RLPKQL
+234 LPKQL
-240 ARIKS
+240 ARIKN
-245 LDDILNIDKLGVY
+245 LDDILNIDKIGVY

-272 GMCPDDVTDFFRAL
+272 GMRPDDVTDFFRAL
-286 DSGKYLFENFKLTDE
+286 DSGKYLFDNFKLTDE
-301 VKGLIKKHKYLSY
+301 VKDLIKKHKYLSY

-335 RQYQVYATPEHL
+335 RQYQFYATPEYL
-347 QQREMDKKAATFIYQ
+347 QQREMDKKVSAFIYQ
-362 AYRSSDANALYET
+362 AHRSADANALYET
-375 YVGLFDKRYI
+375 YTGLSDKRYI

-397 KARVKEIQD
+397 KARVKEVQD
-406 TYERYKGCSLFY
+406 TYERYNGCSLFY

-423 FVDADIEADSY
+423 FVDADIKSDSY
-434 YEFLDKIIERAK
+434 YEFLDEIIERAK
-446 ETEGKQFKV
+446 ETDGKQFKL

-468 TLTDTNDPL
+468 TLTDTSDPL
-477 KLDVSLWILPH
+477 KLNVSLWILPH
-488 LKYVRAGKEAIWLV
+488 LKYVRAGKEAIWIV

-527 MISLLDDIGAVQTVA
+527 MINLLNSLGAVQTVD
-542 YNNETN
+542 YSDETN
-548 IGTFEVDIDDLG
+548 IGTFEIDIDELG

>member
-27 YLRPLVTEKMMKQ
+27 YLRPLVTEKMMEQ
-40 SSILTDK
+40 SNILTDK
-47 NVIDHVSKMS
+47 DVIDHVSKMS
-57 NPKAF
+57 DPKAF

-82 DYDVTLD
+82 DYDATLD
-89 EDDSESTDPDDE
+89 EDDSESTDLDDE
-101 SEATEVTEATE
+101 SEVTEA
-112 KSEVTEA
+112 SEA

-126 KTAKKLLYDFGP
+126 KSTKKLLYDFGR

-165 ESDRKLQEILDEYGL
+165 ESDRKLQEIIDEYGL
-180 VQTIDYIGE
+180 VQTLDYIGN
-189 MKTDHKS
+189 MKNDHKS
-196 NGSRISLTKIRTMA
+196 NSSKVSLTKIRTMA

-225 SILSKFGKD
+225 SILSKFDTDK
-234 RLPKQL
+234 LLKQL
-240 ARIKS
+240 ARIKN
-245 LDDILNIDKLGVY
+245 LDDILNIDKIGVY

-272 GMCPDDVTDFFRAL
+272 GMRPDDVTDFFRAL
-286 DSGKYLFENFKLTDE
+286 DSGKYLFDNFKLTDE
-301 VKGLIKKHKYLSY
+301 VKDLIKKHKYLSY

-335 RQYQVYATPEHL
+335 RQYQFYATPEYL
-347 QQREMDKKAATFIYQ
+347 QQREMDKKVAAFIYQ
-362 AYRSSDANALYET
+362 AHRSADANALYET
-375 YVGLFDKRYI
+375 YTGLSDKRYI

-397 KARVKEIQD
+397 KARVKEVQD
-406 TYERYKGCSLFY
+406 TYERYNGCSLFY

-423 FVDADIEADSY
+423 FVDADIKSDSY
-434 YEFLDKIIERAK
+434 YEFLDEIIERAK
-446 ETEGKQFKV
+446 ETDGKQFKL

-468 TLTDTNDPL
+468 TLTDTSDPL
-477 KLDVSLWILPH
+477 KLNVSLWILPH
-488 LKYVRAGKEAIWLV
+488 LKYVRAGKEAIWIV

-527 MISLLDDIGAVQTVA
+527 MINLLNSLGAVQTVD
-542 YNNETN
+542 YSDETN
-548 IGTFEVDIDDLG
+548 IGTFEVDIDELG

>member
-27 YLRPLVTEKMMKQ
+27 YLRPLVTEKMLKQ
-40 SSILTDK
+40 SNILTDK
-47 NVIDHVSKMS
+47 DVIDHVSKMS
-57 NPKAF
+57 DPKAF

-82 DYDVTLD
+82 DYDATLY
-89 EDDSESTDPDDE
+89 EDDSESTDLDDE
-101 SEATEVTEATE
+101 SEVTEA
-112 KSEVTEA
+112 SEA

-126 KTAKKLLYDFGP
+126 KSTKKLLYDFGR

-165 ESDRKLQEILDEYGL
+165 ESDRKLQEIIDEYGL
-180 VQTIDYIGE
+180 VQTLDYIGN

-196 NGSRISLTKIRTMA
+196 NSSKVSLTKIRTMA

-225 SILSKFGKD
+225 SILSKFDTNK
-234 RLPKQL
+234 LPKQL
-240 ARIKS
+240 ARIKN
-245 LDDILNIDKLGVY
+245 LDDILNIDKIGVY

-272 GMCPDDVTDFFRAL
+272 GMRPDDVTDFFRAL
-286 DSGKYLFENFKLTDE
+286 DSGKYLFDNFKLTDE
-301 VKGLIKKHKYLSY
+301 VKDLIKKHKYLSY
-314 EAYINNVLY
+314 EAYINNVLH

-335 RQYQVYATPEHL
+335 RQYQFYATPEYL
-347 QQREMDKKAATFIYQ
+347 QQREMDKKVAAFIYQ
-362 AYRSSDANALYET
+362 AHRSADANALYET
-375 YVGLFDKRYI
+375 YTGLSDKRYI

-397 KARVKEIQD
+397 KARVKEVQD
-406 TYERYKGCSLFY
+406 TYERYNGCSLFY

-423 FVDADIEADSY
+423 FVDADIKSDSY
-434 YEFLDKIIERAK
+434 YEFLDEIIERAK
-446 ETEGKQFKV
+446 ETDGKQFKL

-468 TLTDTNDPL
+468 TLTDTSDPL
-477 KLDVSLWILPH
+477 KLNVSLWILPH
-488 LKYVRAGKEAIWLV
+488 LKYVRAGKEAIWIV

-527 MISLLDDIGAVQTVA
+527 MINLLNSLGAVQTVD
-542 YNNETN
+542 YSDETN
-548 IGTFEVDIDDLG
+548 IGTFEIDIDELG

>member
-6 REAVCKNLYNRA
+6 REAVCKNLYKRA

-27 YLRPLVTEKMMKQ
+27 YLRPLVTEKMLKE
-40 SSILTDK
+40 SNILTDK
-47 NVIDHVSKMS
+47 DVIDHVSKMS
-57 NPKAF
+57 DPKAF

-72 FLSSMLGKQI
+72 FLSSMLGKQL
-82 DYDVTLD
+82 DYDATLD
-89 EDDSESTDPDDE
+89 EDDSESTDLDDE
-101 SEATEVTEATE
+101 SEVTED
-112 KSEVTEA
+112 SEA

-126 KTAKKLLYDFGP
+126 KSTKKLLYDFGP

-165 ESDRKLQEILDEYGL
+165 ESDRKLQEIIDEYGL
-180 VQTIDYIGE
+180 VQTLDYIGN

-196 NGSRISLTKIRTMA
+196 NSSNVSLTKIRTMA

-225 SILSKFGKD
+225 SILSKFDTNK
-234 RLPKQL
+234 LPKQL
-240 ARIKS
+240 ARIKN
-245 LDDILNIDKLGVY
+245 LDDILNIDKIGVY

-272 GMCPDDVTDFFRAL
+272 GMRPDDVTDFFRAL
-286 DSGKYLFENFKLTDE
+286 DSGKYLFDNFKLTDE
-301 VKGLIKKHKYLSY
+301 VRDLIKKHKYLSY
-314 EAYINNVLY
+314 EAYINNVLH

-335 RQYQVYATPEHL
+335 RQYQFYATPEYL
-347 QQREMDKKAATFIYQ
+347 QQREMDKKVAAFIYQ
-362 AYRSSDANALYET
+362 AHRSADANALYET
-375 YVGLFDKRYI
+375 YTGLSDKRYI

-397 KARVKEIQD
+397 KARVKEVQD
-406 TYERYKGCSLFY
+406 TYERYNGCSLFY

-423 FVDADIEADSY
+423 FVDADIKSDSY
-434 YEFLDKIIERAK
+434 YEFLDEIIERAK
-446 ETEGKQFKV
+446 ETDGKQFKL

-468 TLTDTNDPL
+468 TLTDTSDPL
-477 KLDVSLWILPH
+477 KLNVSLWILPH
-488 LKYVRAGKEAIWLV
+488 LKYVRAGKEAIWIV

-527 MISLLDDIGAVQTVA
+527 MISLLNSLGAVQTVD
-542 YNNETN
+542 YSDETN
-548 IGTFEVDIDDLG
+548 IGTFEVDIDELG

>member
-27 YLRPLVTEKMMKQ
+27 YLRPLVTEKMLKQ
-40 SSILTDK
+40 SNILTDK
-47 NVIDHVSKMS
+47 DVIDHVSKMS
-57 NPKAF
+57 DPKAF

-82 DYDVTLD
+82 DYDATLD
-89 EDDSESTDPDDE
+89 EDDSESTDLDDE
-101 SEATEVTEATE
+101 SEVTEA
-112 KSEVTEA
+112 SEA

-126 KTAKKLLYDFGP
+126 KSTKKLLYDFGR

-165 ESDRKLQEILDEYGL
+165 ESDRKLQEIIDEYGL
-180 VQTIDYIGE
+180 VQTLDYIGN

-196 NGSRISLTKIRTMA
+196 NSSKVSLTKIRTMA

-225 SILSKFGKD
+225 SILSKFDTDK
-234 RLPKQL
+234 LPKQL
-240 ARIKS
+240 ARIKN
-245 LDDILNIDKLGVY
+245 LDDILNIDKIGVY

-272 GMCPDDVTDFFRAL
+272 GMRPDDVTDFFRTL
-286 DSGKYLFENFKLTDE
+286 DSGKYLFDNFKLTDE
-301 VKGLIKKHKYLSY
+301 AKDLIKKHKYLSY
-314 EAYINNVLY
+314 EAYINNVLH

-335 RQYQVYATPEHL
+335 RQYQFYATPEYL
-347 QQREMDKKAATFIYQ
+347 QQREMDKKVSAFIYQ
-362 AYRSSDANALYET
+362 AHRSADANALYET
-375 YVGLFDKRYI
+375 YTGLSDKRYI

-397 KARVKEIQD
+397 KARVKEVQD
-406 TYERYKGCSLFY
+406 TYERYNGCSLFY

-423 FVDADIEADSY
+423 FVDADIKSDSY
-434 YEFLDKIIERAK
+434 YEFLDEIIERAK
-446 ETEGKQFKV
+446 ETDGKQFKL

-468 TLTDTNDPL
+468 TLTDTSDPL
-477 KLDVSLWILPH
+477 KLNVSLWILPH
-488 LKYVRAGKEAIWLV
+488 LKYVRAGKEAIWIV

-527 MISLLDDIGAVQTVA
+527 MINLLNSLGAVQTVD
-542 YNNETN
+542 YSDETN
-548 IGTFEVDIDDLG
+548 IGTFEVDIDELG

>member
-6 REAVCKNLYNRA
+6 REAVCKNLYKRA

-27 YLRPLVTEKMMKQ
+27 YLRPLVTEKMLKE
-40 SSILTDK
+40 SNILTDK
-47 NVIDHVSKMS
+47 DVIDHVSKMS
-57 NPKAF
+57 DPKAF

-72 FLSSMLGKQI
+72 FLSSMLGKQL
-82 DYDVTLD
+82 DYDATLD
-89 EDDSESTDPDDE
+89 EDDSEITDLDDE
-101 SEATEVTEATE
+101 SEVTEA
-112 KSEVTEA
+112 SEA

-126 KTAKKLLYDFGP
+126 KSTKKLLYDFGP

-165 ESDRKLQEILDEYGL
+165 ESDRKLQEIIDEYGL
-180 VQTIDYIGE
+180 VQTLDYIGN

-196 NGSRISLTKIRTMA
+196 NSSKVSLTKIRTMA

-225 SILSKFGKD
+225 SILSKFDTDK
-234 RLPKQL
+234 LPKQL
-240 ARIKS
+240 ARIKN
-245 LDDILNIDKLGVY
+245 LDDILNIDKIGVY

-272 GMCPDDVTDFFRAL
+272 GMRPDDVTDFFRAL
-286 DSGKYLFENFKLTDE
+286 DSGKYLFDNFKLTDE

-314 EAYINNVLY
+314 EAYINNVLH
-323 FARLNFTEDDLK
+323 FARLNFTEDDIK
-335 RQYQVYATPEHL
+335 RQYQFYATPEYL
-347 QQREMDKKAATFIYQ
+347 QQREMDKKVAAFIYQ
-362 AYRSSDANALYET
+362 AHRSADANALYET
-375 YVGLFDKRYI
+375 YTGLFDKRYI

-397 KARVKEIQD
+397 KARVKEVQD
-406 TYERYKGCSLFY
+406 TYERYNGCSLFY

-423 FVDADIEADSY
+423 FVDADIKSDSY
-434 YEFLDKIIERAK
+434 YEFLDEIIERAK
-446 ETEGKQFKV
+446 ETDGKQFKL

-468 TLTDTNDPL
+468 TLTDTSDPL
-477 KLDVSLWILPH
+477 KLNVSLWILPH
-488 LKYVRAGKEAIWLV
+488 LKYVRAGKEAIWIV

-527 MISLLDDIGAVQTVA
+527 MINLLDSLGAVQTVD
-542 YNNETN
+542 YSDETN
-548 IGTFEVDIDDLG
+548 IGTFEVDIDELG

>member
-18 ETANRGVRQ
+18 ETANGGVRQ

-40 SSILTDK
+40 SNILTDK
-47 NVIDHVSKMS
+47 DVIDHVSKMS
-57 NPKAF
+57 DPKAF

-72 FLSSMLGKQI
+72 FLSSMLGKQL
-82 DYDVTLD
+82 DYDATFD
-89 EDDSESTDPDDE
+89 EDDSESTDLDDE
-101 SEATEVTEATE
+101 SEVTEA
-112 KSEVTEA
+112 SEA

-126 KTAKKLLYDFGP
+126 KSTKKLLYDFGP

-165 ESDRKLQEILDEYGL
+165 ESDRKLQEIIDEYGL
-180 VQTIDYIGE
+180 VQTLDYIGN

-196 NGSRISLTKIRTMA
+196 NSSNVSLTKIRTMA

-225 SILSKFGKD
+225 SILSKFDTNK
-234 RLPKQL
+234 LPKQL
-240 ARIKS
+240 ARIKN
-245 LDDILNIDKLGVY
+245 LDDILNIDKIGIY

-272 GMCPDDVTDFFRAL
+272 GMRPDDVTDFFRAL
-286 DSGKYLFENFKLTDE
+286 DSGKYLFDNFKLTDE

-314 EAYINNVLY
+314 EAYINNVLH

-335 RQYQVYATPEHL
+335 RQYQFYATPEYL
-347 QQREMDKKAATFIYQ
+347 QQREMDKKVAAFIYQ
-362 AYRSSDANALYET
+362 AHRSADANALYET
-375 YVGLFDKRYI
+375 YTGLLDKRYI

-397 KARVKEIQD
+397 KARVKEVQD
-406 TYERYKGCSLFY
+406 TYERYNGCSLFY

-423 FVDADIEADSY
+423 FVDADIKSDSY
-434 YEFLDKIIERAK
+434 YEFLDEIIERAK
-446 ETEGKQFKV
+446 ETDGKQFKL

-468 TLTDTNDPL
+468 TLTDTSDPL
-477 KLDVSLWILPH
+477 KLNVSLWILPH
-488 LKYVRAGKEAIWLV
+488 LKYVRAGKEAIWIV

-527 MISLLDDIGAVQTVA
+527 MINLLNSLGAVQTVD
-542 YNNETN
+542 YSDETN
-548 IGTFEVDIDDLG
+548 IGTFEVDIDELG

>member
-40 SSILTDK
+40 SNILTDK
-47 NVIDHVSKMS
+47 DVIDHVSKMS
-57 NPKAF
+57 DPKAF

-82 DYDVTLD
+82 DYDATLD
-89 EDDSESTDPDDE
+89 EDDSESTDLDDE
-101 SEATEVTEATE
+101 SEVTEA
-112 KSEVTEA
+112 SEA

-126 KTAKKLLYDFGP
+126 KSTKKLLYDFGR

-165 ESDRKLQEILDEYGL
+165 ESDRKLQEIIDEYGL
-180 VQTIDYIGE
+180 VQTLDYIGN

-196 NGSRISLTKIRTMA
+196 NSSKVSLTKIRTMA

-225 SILSKFGKD
+225 SILSKFDTDK
-234 RLPKQL
+234 LPKQL
-240 ARIKS
+240 ARIKN
-245 LDDILNIDKLGVY
+245 LDDILNIDKIGVY

-272 GMCPDDVTDFFRAL
+272 GMRPDDVTDFFRAL
-286 DSGKYLFENFKLTDE
+286 DSGKYLFDNFKLTDE
-301 VKGLIKKHKYLSY
+301 VKDLIKKHKYLSY

-335 RQYQVYATPEHL
+335 RQYQFYATPEYL
-347 QQREMDKKAATFIYQ
+347 QQREMDKKVSAFIYQ
-362 AYRSSDANALYET
+362 AHRSADANALYET
-375 YVGLFDKRYI
+375 YTGLSDKRYI

-397 KARVKEIQD
+397 KARVKEVQD
-406 TYERYKGCSLFY
+406 TYERYNGCSLFY

-423 FVDADIEADSY
+423 FVDADIKSDSY
-434 YEFLDKIIERAK
+434 YEFLDEIIERAK
-446 ETEGKQFKV
+446 ETDGKQFKL

-468 TLTDTNDPL
+468 TLTDTSDPL
-477 KLDVSLWILPH
+477 KLNVSLWILPH
-488 LKYVRAGKEAIWLV
+488 LKYVRAGKEAIWIV

-527 MISLLDDIGAVQTVA
+527 MINLLNSLGAVQTVD
-542 YNNETN
+542 YSDETN
-548 IGTFEVDIDDLG
+548 IGTFEVDIDELG

>member
-18 ETANRGVRQ
+18 ETANGGVRQ
-27 YLRPLVTEKMMKQ
+27 YLRPLVTEKMLKQ
-40 SSILTDK
+40 SNILTDK
-47 NVIDHVSKMS
+47 DVIDHVSKMS
-57 NPKAF
+57 DPKAF

-72 FLSSMLGKQI
+72 FLSSMLGKQL
-82 DYDVTLD
+82 DYDTTLD
-89 EDDSESTDPDDE
+89 EDDSESTDLDDE
-101 SEATEVTEATE
+101 SEETEA
-112 KSEVTEA
+112 SEA

-126 KTAKKLLYDFGP
+126 KSTKKLLYDFGQ

-165 ESDRKLQEILDEYGL
+165 ESDRKLQEIIDEYGL
-180 VQTIDYIGE
+180 VQTLDYIGN

-196 NGSRISLTKIRTMA
+196 NSSKVSLTKIRTMA

-225 SILSKFGKD
+225 SILSKFDTDK
-234 RLPKQL
+234 LPKQL
-240 ARIKS
+240 ARINN
-245 LDDILNIDKLGVY
+245 LDDILNIDKIGVY

-272 GMCPDDVTDFFRAL
+272 GMRPDDVTDFFRAL
-286 DSGKYLFENFKLTDE
+286 DSGKYLFDNFKLTDE
-301 VKGLIKKHKYLSY
+301 VKDLIKKHKYLSY
-314 EAYINNVLY
+314 EAYINNVLH

-335 RQYQVYATPEHL
+335 RQYQFYATPEYL
-347 QQREMDKKAATFIYQ
+347 QQREMDKKVAAFIYQ
-362 AYRSSDANALYET
+362 AHRSADANALYET
-375 YVGLFDKRYI
+375 YTGLLDKRYI

-397 KARVKEIQD
+397 KARVKEVQD
-406 TYERYKGCSLFY
+406 TYERYNGCSLFY

-423 FVDADIEADSY
+423 FVDADIKSDSY
-434 YEFLDKIIERAK
+434 YEFLDEIIERAK
-446 ETEGKQFKV
+446 ETDGKQFKL

-468 TLTDTNDPL
+468 TLTDTSDPL
-477 KLDVSLWILPH
+477 KLNVSLWILPH
-488 LKYVRAGKEAIWLV
+488 LKYVRAGKEAIWIV

-527 MISLLDDIGAVQTVA
+527 MINLLNSLGAVQTVD
-542 YNNETN
+542 YSDETN
-548 IGTFEVDIDDLG
+548 IGTFEVDIDELG

>member
-40 SSILTDK
+40 SNILTDK
-47 NVIDHVSKMS
+47 DVIDHVSKMS
-57 NPKAF
+57 DPKAF

-82 DYDVTLD
+82 DYDATLD
-89 EDDSESTDPDDE
+89 EDDSESTDLDDE
-101 SEATEVTEATE
+101 SEVTEA
-112 KSEVTEA
+112 SEA

-126 KTAKKLLYDFGP
+126 KSTKKLLYDFGR

-165 ESDRKLQEILDEYGL
+165 ESDRKLQEIIDEYGL
-180 VQTIDYIGE
+180 VQTLDYIGN

-196 NGSRISLTKIRTMA
+196 NSSKVSLTKIRTMA

-225 SILSKFGKD
+225 SILSKFDTNK
-234 RLPKQL
+234 LPKQL
-240 ARIKS
+240 ARIKN
-245 LDDILNIDKLGVY
+245 LDDILNIDKIGVY

-272 GMCPDDVTDFFRAL
+272 GMRPDDVTDFFRAL
-286 DSGKYLFENFKLTDE
+286 DSGKCLFDNFKLTDE
-301 VKGLIKKHKYLSY
+301 AKDLIKKHKYLSY
-314 EAYINNVLY
+314 EAYINNVLH

-335 RQYQVYATPEHL
+335 RQYQFYATPEYL
-347 QQREMDKKAATFIYQ
+347 QQREMDKKVAAFIYQ
-362 AYRSSDANALYET
+362 AHRSADANALYET
-375 YVGLFDKRYI
+375 YTGLSDKRYI

-397 KARVKEIQD
+397 KARVKEVQD
-406 TYERYKGCSLFY
+406 TYERYNGCSLFY

-423 FVDADIEADSY
+423 FVDADIKSDSY
-434 YEFLDKIIERAK
+434 YEFLDEIIERAK
-446 ETEGKQFKV
+446 ETDGKQFKL

-468 TLTDTNDPL
+468 TLTDTSDPL
-477 KLDVSLWILPH
+477 KLNVSLWILPH
-488 LKYVRAGKEAIWLV
+488 LKYVRAGKEAIWIV

-527 MISLLDDIGAVQTVA
+527 MINLLNSIGAVQTVD
-542 YNNETN
+542 YSDETN
-548 IGTFEVDIDDLG
+548 IGTFEVDIDELG

>member
-27 YLRPLVTEKMMKQ
+27 YLRPLVTEKMLKQ
-40 SSILTDK
+40 SNILTDK
-47 NVIDHVSKMS
+47 DVIDHVSKMS
-57 NPKAF
+57 DPKAF

-82 DYDVTLD
+82 DYDATLD
-89 EDDSESTDPDDE
+89 EDDSESTDLDDE
-101 SEATEVTEATE
+101 SEVTEA
-112 KSEVTEA
+112 SEA

-126 KTAKKLLYDFGP
+126 KSTKKLLYDFGR

-165 ESDRKLQEILDEYGL
+165 ESDRKLQEIIDEYGL
-180 VQTIDYIGE
+180 VQTLDYIGN

-196 NGSRISLTKIRTMA
+196 NSSKVSLTKIRTMA

-225 SILSKFGKD
+225 SILSKFDTNK
-234 RLPKQL
+234 LPKQL
-240 ARIKS
+240 ARIKN
-245 LDDILNIDKLGVY
+245 LDDILNIDKIGVY

-272 GMCPDDVTDFFRAL
+272 GMRPDDVTDFFRAL
-286 DSGKYLFENFKLTDE
+286 DSGKYLFDNFKLTDE
-301 VKGLIKKHKYLSY
+301 VKDLIKKHKYLSY
-314 EAYINNVLY
+314 EAYINNVLH

-335 RQYQVYATPEHL
+335 RQYQFYATPEYL
-347 QQREMDKKAATFIYQ
+347 QQREMDKKVAAFIYQ
-362 AYRSSDANALYET
+362 AHRSADANALYET
-375 YVGLFDKRYI
+375 YTGLSDKRYI

-397 KARVKEIQD
+397 KARVKEVQD
-406 TYERYKGCSLFY
+406 TYERYNGCSLFY

-423 FVDADIEADSY
+423 FVDADIKSDSY
-434 YEFLDKIIERAK
+434 YEFLDEIIERAK
-446 ETEGKQFKV
+446 ETDGKQFKL

-468 TLTDTNDPL
+468 TLTDTSDPL
-477 KLDVSLWILPH
+477 KLNVSLWILPH
-488 LKYVRAGKEAIWLV
+488 LKYVRAGKEAIWIV

-527 MISLLDDIGAVQTVA
+527 MINLLNSLGAVQTVD
-542 YNNETN
+542 YSDETN
-548 IGTFEVDIDDLG
+548 IGTFEVDIDELG

>member
-40 SSILTDK
+40 SNILTDK
-47 NVIDHVSKMS
+47 DVIDHVSKMS
-57 NPKAF
+57 DPKAF

-82 DYDVTLD
+82 DYDATLD
-89 EDDSESTDPDDE
+89 EDDSESTDLDDE
-101 SEATEVTEATE
+101 SEVTEA
-112 KSEVTEA
+112 SEA

-126 KTAKKLLYDFGP
+126 KSTKKLLYDFGR

-165 ESDRKLQEILDEYGL
+165 ESDRKLQEIIDEYGL
-180 VQTIDYIGE
+180 VQTLDYIGN

-196 NGSRISLTKIRTMA
+196 NSSKVSLTKIRTMA

-225 SILSKFGKD
+225 SILSKFDTNK
-234 RLPKQL
+234 LPKQL
-240 ARIKS
+240 ARIKN
-245 LDDILNIDKLGVY
+245 LDDILNIDKIGVY

-272 GMCPDDVTDFFRAL
+272 GMRPDDVTDFFRAL
-286 DSGKYLFENFKLTDE
+286 DSGKCLFDNFKLTDE
-301 VKGLIKKHKYLSY
+301 AKDLIKKHKYLSY
-314 EAYINNVLY
+314 EAYINNVLH

-335 RQYQVYATPEHL
+335 RQYQFYATPEYL
-347 QQREMDKKAATFIYQ
+347 QQREMDKKVAAFIYQ
-362 AYRSSDANALYET
+362 AHRSADANALYET
-375 YVGLFDKRYI
+375 YTGLSDKRYI

-397 KARVKEIQD
+397 KARVKEVQD
-406 TYERYKGCSLFY
+406 TYERYNGCSLFY

-423 FVDADIEADSY
+423 FVDADIKSDSY
-434 YEFLDKIIERAK
+434 YEFLDEIIERAK
-446 ETEGKQFKV
+446 ETDGKQFKL

-468 TLTDTNDPL
+468 TLTDTSDPL
-477 KLDVSLWILPH
+477 KLNVSLWILPH
-488 LKYVRAGKEAIWLV
+488 LKYVRAGKEAIWIV

-527 MISLLDDIGAVQTVA
+527 MINLLNSLGAVQTVD
-542 YNNETN
+542 YSDETN
-548 IGTFEVDIDDLG
+548 IGTFEVDIDELG

>member
-27 YLRPLVTEKMMKQ
+27 YLRPLVTEKMLKQ
-40 SSILTDK
+40 SNILTDK
-47 NVIDHVSKMS
+47 DVIDHVSKMS
-57 NPKAF
+57 DPKAF

-82 DYDVTLD
+82 DYDATLD
-89 EDDSESTDPDDE
+89 EDDSESTDLDDE
-101 SEATEVTEATE
+101 SEVTEA
-112 KSEVTEA
+112 SEA

-126 KTAKKLLYDFGP
+126 KSTKKLLYDFGR

-165 ESDRKLQEILDEYGL
+165 ESDRKLQEIIDEYGL
-180 VQTIDYIGE
+180 VQTLDYIGN

-196 NGSRISLTKIRTMA
+196 NSSKVSLTKIRTMA

-225 SILSKFGKD
+225 SILSKFDTNK
-234 RLPKQL
+234 LPKQL
-240 ARIKS
+240 ARIKN
-245 LDDILNIDKLGVY
+245 LDDILNIDKIGVY

-272 GMCPDDVTDFFRAL
+272 GMRPDDVTDFFRAL
-286 DSGKYLFENFKLTDE
+286 DSGKYLFDNFKLTDE
-301 VKGLIKKHKYLSY
+301 VKDLIKKHKYLSY
-314 EAYINNVLY
+314 EAYINNVLH

-335 RQYQVYATPEHL
+335 RQYQFYATPEYL
-347 QQREMDKKAATFIYQ
+347 QQREMDKKVSAFIYQ
-362 AYRSSDANALYET
+362 AHRSADANALYET
-375 YVGLFDKRYI
+375 YTGLLDKRYI

-397 KARVKEIQD
+397 KARVKEVQD
-406 TYERYKGCSLFY
+406 TYERYNGCSLFY

-423 FVDADIEADSY
+423 FVDADIKSDSY
-434 YEFLDKIIERAK
+434 YEFLDEIIERAK
-446 ETEGKQFKV
+446 ETDGKQFKL

-468 TLTDTNDPL
+468 TLTDTSDPL
-477 KLDVSLWILPH
+477 KLNVSLWILPH
-488 LKYVRAGKEAIWLV
+488 LKYVRAGKEAIWIV

-527 MISLLDDIGAVQTVA
+527 MINLLNSLGAVQTVD
-542 YNNETN
+542 YSDETN
-548 IGTFEVDIDDLG
+548 IGTFEVDIDELG

>member
-27 YLRPLVTEKMMKQ
+27 YLRPLVTEKMLKQ
-40 SSILTDK
+40 SNILTDK
-47 NVIDHVSKMS
+47 DVIDHVSKMS
-57 NPKAF
+57 DPKAF

-82 DYDVTLD
+82 DYDATLD
-89 EDDSESTDPDDE
+89 EDDSESTDLDDE
-101 SEATEVTEATE
+101 SEVTEA
-112 KSEVTEA
+112 SEA

-126 KTAKKLLYDFGP
+126 KSTKKLLYDFGR

-165 ESDRKLQEILDEYGL
+165 ESDRKLQEIIDEYGL
-180 VQTIDYIGE
+180 VQTLDYIGN

-196 NGSRISLTKIRTMA
+196 NSSKVSLTKIRTMA

-225 SILSKFGKD
+225 SILSKFDTNK
-234 RLPKQL
+234 LPKQL
-240 ARIKS
+240 ARIKN
-245 LDDILNIDKLGVY
+245 LDDILNIDKIGVY

-272 GMCPDDVTDFFRAL
+272 GMRPDDVTDFFRAL
-286 DSGKYLFENFKLTDE
+286 DSGKYLFDNFKLTDE
-301 VKGLIKKHKYLSY
+301 VKDLIKKHKYLSY
-314 EAYINNVLY
+314 EAYINNVLH

-335 RQYQVYATPEHL
+335 RQYQFYATPEYL
-347 QQREMDKKAATFIYQ
+347 QQREMDKKVAAFIYQ
-362 AYRSSDANALYET
+362 AHRSADANALYET
-375 YVGLFDKRYI
+375 YTGLSDKRYI

-397 KARVKEIQD
+397 KARVKEVQD
-406 TYERYKGCSLFY
+406 TYERYNGCSLFY

-423 FVDADIEADSY
+423 FVDADIKSDSY
-434 YEFLDKIIERAK
+434 YEFLDEIIERAK
-446 ETEGKQFKV
+446 ETDGKQFKL

-468 TLTDTNDPL
+468 TLTDTSDPL
-477 KLDVSLWILPH
+477 KLNVSLWILPH
-488 LKYVRAGKEAIWLV
+488 LKYVRAGKEAIWIV

-527 MISLLDDIGAVQTVA
+527 MINLLNSIGAVQTVD
-542 YNNETN
+542 YSDETN
-548 IGTFEVDIDDLG
+548 IGTFEVDIDELG

>member
-27 YLRPLVTEKMMKQ
+27 YLRPLVTEKMLKQ
-40 SSILTDK
+40 SNILTDK
-47 NVIDHVSKMS
+47 DVIDHVSKMS
-57 NPKAF
+57 DPKAF

-82 DYDVTLD
+82 DYDATLD
-89 EDDSESTDPDDE
+89 EDDSESTDLDDE
-101 SEATEVTEATE
+101 SEVTEA
-112 KSEVTEA
+112 SEA

-126 KTAKKLLYDFGP
+126 KSTKKLLYDFGR

-165 ESDRKLQEILDEYGL
+165 ESDRKLQEIIDEYGL
-180 VQTIDYIGE
+180 VQTLDYIGN

-196 NGSRISLTKIRTMA
+196 NSSKVSLTKIRTMA

-225 SILSKFGKD
+225 SILSKFDTDK
-234 RLPKQL
+234 LPKQL
-240 ARIKS
+240 ARIKN
-245 LDDILNIDKLGVY
+245 LDDILNIDKIGVY

-272 GMCPDDVTDFFRAL
+272 GMRPDDVTDFFRAL
-286 DSGKYLFENFKLTDE
+286 DSGKYLFDNFKLTDE
-301 VKGLIKKHKYLSY
+301 AKDLIKKHKYLSY
-314 EAYINNVLY
+314 EAYINNVLH

-335 RQYQVYATPEHL
+335 RQYQFYATPEYL
-347 QQREMDKKAATFIYQ
+347 QQREMDKKVAAFIYQ
-362 AYRSSDANALYET
+362 AHRSADANALYET
-375 YVGLFDKRYI
+375 YTGLLDKRYI

-397 KARVKEIQD
+397 KARVKEVQD
-406 TYERYKGCSLFY
+406 TYERYNGCSLFY

-423 FVDADIEADSY
+423 FVDADIKSDSY
-434 YEFLDKIIERAK
+434 YEFLDEIIERAK
-446 ETEGKQFKV
+446 ETDGKQFKL

-468 TLTDTNDPL
+468 TLTDTSDPL
-477 KLDVSLWILPH
+477 KLNVSLWILPH
-488 LKYVRAGKEAIWLV
+488 LKYVRAGKEAIWIV

-527 MISLLDDIGAVQTVA
+527 MINLLNSLGAVQTVD
-542 YNNETN
+542 YSDETN
-548 IGTFEVDIDDLG
+548 IGTFEVDIDELG

>member
-27 YLRPLVTEKMMKQ
+27 YLRPLVTEKMLKQ
-40 SSILTDK
+40 SNILTDK
-47 NVIDHVSKMS
+47 DVIDHVSKMS
-57 NPKAF
+57 DPKAF

-82 DYDVTLD
+82 DYDATLD
-89 EDDSESTDPDDE
+89 EDDSESTDLDDE
-101 SEATEVTEATE
+101 SEVTEA
-112 KSEVTEA
+112 SEA

-126 KTAKKLLYDFGP
+126 KSTKKLLYDFGR

-165 ESDRKLQEILDEYGL
+165 ESDRKLQEIIDEYGL
-180 VQTIDYIGE
+180 VQTLDYIGN

-196 NGSRISLTKIRTMA
+196 NSSKVSLTKIRTMA

-225 SILSKFGKD
+225 SILSKFDTNK
-234 RLPKQL
+234 LPKQL
-240 ARIKS
+240 ARIKN
-245 LDDILNIDKLGVY
+245 LDDILNIDKIGVY

-272 GMCPDDVTDFFRAL
+272 GMRPDDVTDFFRAL
-286 DSGKYLFENFKLTDE
+286 DSGKYLFDNFKLTDE
-301 VKGLIKKHKYLSY
+301 AKDLIKKHKYLSY
-314 EAYINNVLY
+314 EAYINNVLH
-323 FARLNFTEDDLK
+323 FARLNFTEDDLN
-335 RQYQVYATPEHL
+335 RQYQFYATPEYL
-347 QQREMDKKAATFIYQ
+347 QQREMDKKVSAFIYQ
-362 AYRSSDANALYET
+362 AHRSADANALYET
-375 YVGLFDKRYI
+375 YTGLLDKRYI

-397 KARVKEIQD
+397 KARVKEVQD
-406 TYERYKGCSLFY
+406 TYERYNGCSLFY

-423 FVDADIEADSY
+423 FVDADIKSDSY
-434 YEFLDKIIERAK
+434 YEFLDEIIERAK
-446 ETEGKQFKV
+446 ETDGKQFKL

-468 TLTDTNDPL
+468 TLTDTSDPL
-477 KLDVSLWILPH
+477 KLNVSLWILPH
-488 LKYVRAGKEAIWLV
+488 LKYVRAGKEAIWIV

-527 MISLLDDIGAVQTVA
+527 MINLLNSLGAVQTVD
-542 YNNETN
+542 YSDETN
-548 IGTFEVDIDDLG
+548 IGTFEVDIDELG